1 MTYEASLADERKT
14 AAVKVATET
23 DSTAANGRPPSI
35 GDRLRSPQTIISF
48 VIAFALIYF
57 IFTQLNINVG
67 DVWAQ
72 IRNANP
78 LYLALAF
85 AAYYGSFPFRAA
97 RWRRLLSNAGISEG
111 DGHDVPNIRGLTE
124 IYLLGWFANCVVPAK
139 LGDAYR
145 GYLLKKNAGPSFSR
159 TLGTIFAERLL
170 DVVALVV
177 IMMLSALFVFHGS
190 VPASLRPW
198 FVVGAVLVVLGI
210 GGLATLMTAGHHL
223 QRLVPRRFRHNY
235 LTLAEGIVTS
245 FSRTGFVTVSALT
258 LLVWILEGVRVYFG
272 AQAIG
277 VDLSFSAAIF
287 VALLASLLTTIPFT
301 PAGMGFVEGGTV
313 LAVKL
318 FGVTAAQATAV
329 AIVDRA
335 VASYSV
341 VLIGGLLY
349 LVTKRK

>member
-1 MTYEASLADERKT
+1 MTYEASFADEKPSATVTVARKT
-14 AAVKVATET
+14 DV
-23 DSTAANGRPPSI
+23 TAASRPPSI
-35 GDRLRSPQTIISF
+35 GERLRSPQTLISF

-57 IFTQLNINVG
+57 IFTQLNINIG
-67 DVWAQ
+67 DVWIQ

-78 LYLALAF
+78 LYLLLAF
-85 AAYYGSFPFRAA
+85 VAYYGSFPFRAA
-97 RWRRLLSNAGISEG
+97 RWRRLLSNAGIHSGE
-111 DGHDVPNIRGLTE
+111 GHDVPGIRGLTE

-198 FVVGAVLVVLGI
+198 FVVGAVLVVI
-210 GGLATLMTAGHHL
+210 GVGGFVVLMTAGHHL

-245 FSRTGFVTVSALT
+245 FSRTGFLAVAGLT
-258 LLVWILEGVRVYFG
+258 LLIWLLEGVRVYFG

>member
-1 MTYEASLADERKT
+1 MTYEASIAEEKPTGTVTVARETD
-14 AAVKVATET
+14 VATT
-23 DSTAANGRPPSI
+23 SRPPSI
-35 GDRLRSPQTIISF
+35 GERLRSPQTLISF
-48 VIAFALIYF
+48 AVAFALIYF
-57 IFTQLNINVG
+57 IFTQLNINIG
-67 DVWAQ
+67 DVWTQ

-78 LYLALAF
+78 VYLALAF
-85 AAYYGSFPFRAA
+85 VAYYGSFPFRAA
-97 RWRRLLSNAGISEG
+97 RWRRLLTNAGIHNGE
-111 DGHDVPNIRGLTE
+111 GHDVPGIRGLTE

-198 FVVGAVLVVLGI
+198 FVVGAVLVVIGI
-210 GGLATLMTAGHHL
+210 GGFVVLLTAGHHL
-223 QRLVPRRFRHNY
+223 QRLVPRRFRVNY

-245 FSRTGFVTVSALT
+245 FSRTGFLAVAGLT
-258 LLVWILEGVRVYFG
+258 LLVWLLEGVRVYFG

-287 VALLASLLTTIPFT
+287 VALLASLLTTVPFT

>member
-1 MTYEASLADERKT
+1 MTYDASIADDQQTATASVAREADP
-14 AAVKVATET
+14 AVA
-23 DSTAANGRPPSI
+23 SASPPSI
-35 GDRLRSPQTIISF
+35 GSRLRSPQTLISF
-48 VIAFALIYF
+48 AIAFALIYF
-57 IFTQLNINVG
+57 IFTQLHINIS
-67 DVWAQ
+67 DVWAH
-72 IRNANP
+72 IRSANP
-78 LYLALAF
+78 IYLALAF
-85 AAYYGSFPFRAA
+85 IAYYGSFPFRAA
-97 RWRRLLSNAGISEG
+97 RWRRLLSNAGISDN
-111 DGHDVPNIRGLTE
+111 DGHTIPNIQGLTE

-145 GYLLKKNAGPSFSR
+145 GYLLKKHAGPSFSK

-190 VPASLRPW
+190 VPGSLRPW
-198 FVVGAVLVVLGI
+198 FVVGAILVVIGV
-210 GGLATLMTAGHHL
+210 GGLVALMTVGHHL

-235 LTLAEGIVTS
+235 LTMAEGIVTS
-245 FSRTGFVTVSALT
+245 FSRSGFLTVAGLT

-277 VDLSFSAAIF
+277 VNLSFSAAIF
-287 VALLASLLTTIPFT
+287 VALLASLLTTVPFT

-313 LAVKL
+313 IAVKL
-318 FGVTAAQATAV
+318 FGFTAAQATAV
-329 AIVDRA
+329 ALVDRT

>member
-1 MTYEASLADERKT
+1 MTYEASIADEHKT
-14 AAVKVATET
+14 TSVSATREP
-23 DSTAANGRPPSI
+23 DADASSQPPSI
-35 GDRLRSPQTIISF
+35 GERLRSPQTIISF
-48 VIAFALIYF
+48 GIAFALIYF
-57 IFTQLNINVG
+57 IFTQLNINIS
-67 DVWAQ
+67 DVWTQ

-78 LYLALAF
+78 LYLLLAF
-85 AAYYGSFPFRAA
+85 VAYYGSFPFRAA
-97 RWRRLLSNAGISEG
+97 RWRRLLSNAGISDD

-145 GYLLKKNAGPSFSR
+145 GYLLKKHAGPSFSR

-190 VPASLRPW
+190 IPASLQPW
-198 FVVGAVLVVLGI
+198 FVVGGILVVVGV
-210 GGLATLMTAGHHL
+210 GGLIALMTAGHHL

-235 LTLAEGIVTS
+235 LTMADGIVTS
-245 FSRTGFVTVSALT
+245 FSRTGFFAVAGLTV
-258 LLVWILEGVRVYFG
+258 LVWILEGVRVYFG

-277 VDLSFSAAIF
+277 VDLSFSAAVF
-287 VALLASLLTTIPFT
+287 VALLASLLTTVPFT

-318 FGVTAAQATAV
+318 FGVSAAQATAV
-329 AIVDRA
+329 AIIDRT

-349 LVTKRK
+349 LITKRK

>member
-1 MTYEASLADERKT
+1 MTYEASIADDQPAT
-14 AAVKVATET
+14 TVVAPRET
-23 DSTAANGRPPSI
+23 DGATTTRPPSI
-35 GDRLRSPQTIISF
+35 GERLRSPQTIISF

-57 IFTQLNINVG
+57 IFTQLHINIG
-67 DVWAQ
+67 DVWTQ

-97 RWRRLLSNAGISEG
+97 RWRRLLSNAGISDN
-111 DGHDVPNIRGLTE
+111 DGHDVPNIQGLTE

-145 GYLLKKNAGPSFSR
+145 GYLLKKHAGPSFSR

-170 DVVALVV
+170 DVIALVV
-177 IMMLSALFVFHGS
+177 MMMLSALFVFHGS

-198 FVVGAVLVVLGI
+198 FVVGAVLVVIGI
-210 GGLATLMTAGHHL
+210 GGFVVLMTAGHHL
-223 QRLVPRRFRHNY
+223 QRLVPHRFRHSY

-245 FSRTGFVTVSALT
+245 FSRTGFAAVAALT
-258 LLVWILEGVRVYFG
+258 LIVWILEGVRVYFG

-277 VDLSFSAAIF
+277 VNLSFSAAIF

-318 FGVTAAQATAV
+318 FGVSAAQATAV

-335 VASYSV
+335 IASYSV
-341 VLIGGLLY
+341 VLVGGLLY

>member
-1 MTYEASLADERKT
+1 MTYDASIIEENQPVSLSVSEE
-14 AAVKVATET
+14 TEQT
-23 DSTAANGRPPSI
+23 QTQPPSI
-35 GDRLRSPQTIISF
+35 GERLRSPQTIISF
-48 VIAFALIYF
+48 LIAFALIYF
-57 IFTQLNINVG
+57 IFTQLNINID
-67 DVWAQ
+67 DVWLQ
-72 IRNANP
+72 IRTANP
-78 LYLALAF
+78 LYLFLGF

-97 RWRRLLSNAGISEG
+97 RWRRLLKNASISEENG
-111 DGHDVPNIRGLTE
+111 YKIPNIQGLTE

-145 GYLLKKNAGPSFSR
+145 GYLLKKHAGPSFSR

-190 VPASLRPW
+190 VPSSLRPW
-198 FVVGAVLVVLGI
+198 FVVGAALVILGI
-210 GGLATLMTAGHHL
+210 GGLVALMTASHHL
-223 QRLVPRRFRHNY
+223 QRLVPQRFRHNY

-245 FSRTGFVTVSALT
+245 FSRSGFLAVASLTV
-258 LLVWILEGVRVYFG
+258 LVWLLEGVRVYFG
-272 AQAIG
+272 AHAIG
-277 VDLSFSAAIF
+277 VDLSISAALF
-287 VALLASLLTTIPFT
+287 VALLASLLTTVPFT

-329 AIVDRA
+329 AIIDRTI
-335 VASYSV
+335 ASYSV

-349 LVTKRK
+349 FITKRK

>member
-1 MTYEASLADERKT
+1 MTYEASIADEPKK
-14 AAVKVATET
+14 APVAVARET
-23 DSTAANGRPPSI
+23 DAELAASRPPSI
-35 GDRLRSPQTIISF
+35 GERLRSPQTLISF
-48 VIAFALIYF
+48 GIAFALIYF
-57 IFTQLNINVG
+57 IFTQLDINLG

-72 IRNANP
+72 IRNASP
-78 LYLALAF
+78 LYLLLAF

-97 RWRRLLSNAGISEG
+97 RWRRLLSNAGISDG
-111 DGHDVPNIRGLTE
+111 DGHDVPNIQGLTE

-145 GYLLKKNAGPSFSR
+145 GYLLKKHAGPSFSR

-170 DVVALVV
+170 DVVALVA
-177 IMMLSALFVFHGS
+177 IMMLSALVVFHGS
-190 VPASLRPW
+190 VPSSLLPW
-198 FVVGAVLVVLGI
+198 FIVGAVLVVVGI
-210 GGLATLMTAGHHL
+210 GGLVVLMTAGHHL

-235 LTLAEGIVTS
+235 LTMADGIVTS
-245 FSRTGFVTVSALT
+245 FSRTGFVAIAALT
-258 LLVWILEGVRVYFG
+258 LTVWVLEGVRVYFG

-277 VDLSFSAAIF
+277 VDLSFPAAIF

-335 VASYSV
+335 IASYSV
-341 VLIGGLLY
+341 VIIGGLLY